1 MQCLPDLRM
10 CIHHQGQSPWGVCMF
25 ALTYSTL
32 LQLLQPRYSA
42 FITSALRI
50 EICDKVKQII
60 ELFECEEIAIDEH
73 HWPKLYANFLRGLL
87 PDPTAGGLE
96 SDL

>member
-1 MQCLPDLRM
+1 
-10 CIHHQGQSPWGVCMF
+10 MF
-25 ALTYSTL
+25 FKYAPEACSVYPTFACAFIIK
-32 LQLLQPRYSA
+32 LLQPRYSA